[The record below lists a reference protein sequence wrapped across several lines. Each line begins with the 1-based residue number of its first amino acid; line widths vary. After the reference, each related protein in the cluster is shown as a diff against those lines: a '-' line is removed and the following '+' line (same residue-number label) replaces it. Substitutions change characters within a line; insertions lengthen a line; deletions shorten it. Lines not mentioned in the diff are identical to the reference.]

1 MVPMTVEELA
11 AVLAG
16 AARRPAEWRAVAAGL
31 RAALPATENALADLP
46 AATGTAPDDP
56 ARIHR
61 LAIRITD
68 LAREYPALAEY
79 LAALRDRVA
88 DPAEAAPDASHRA
101 NVIQGSSAITGLVV
115 QAGAIHGDVHLRP
128 AAAPRPVPR
137 QLLGTPPH
145 FTDRTADLQAL
156 DALRAGHL
164 PAGPLLIAVTGPAG
178 VGKTTLVSRWLWGLG
193 EHYPDGQ
200 LYADLGGHAPGGP
213 VRPGEILGQFL
224 RALGVAQVPAETAEQ
239 AALWRTLTAGLRI
252 AVMLDNAVSAAQVR
266 TLLPAATGSLV
277 VAAGRSRLTGLGVDG
292 AVFHQLGTLDPGAAV
307 ELLGRRVGGDRVDR
321 EPAAARA
328 LVALCAG
335 LPLAVCVAAAR
346 MAARPRQ
353 TVAALAD
360 AMTQETGPLEALH
373 LGGERAVRSA
383 LDESYR
389 CLPPAT
395 ARAYHLLA
403 LPPLTVLTGPLA
415 AAACAVPPSRA
426 ELLLDELAEAHL
438 LEELSP
444 DPVTDAD
451 RFRFHDLVRLHAAQ
465 CAEREETV
473 AVRERAVRR
482 ALEWYLATATAARAL
497 LSPTHRALRR
507 DYEYPGRPLAF
518 EDADAALRWLDTW
531 HRQLMDA
538 VRTAAD
544 RSWHALA
551 WQLVDSLQPFF
562 LRLRPYD
569 LWIEAHRTGLD
580 AARRAGQPEGV
591 SRMLT
596 TGGSGLYNAGQLD
609 EAIVWFTEALEDARG
624 AGDRRA
630 EAQALHGLGQTHR
643 LAGRLQRA
651 ESLFAEALELREA
664 IGHDRGAA
672 LSRLC
677 LGDVALAT
685 GRPQQ
690 ARSLLTRAR
699 ADLLDVPD
707 PYDAARA
714 LAHLGRAHA
723 HEAIGDHPTAER
735 LLRQALEE
743 FGATGSLHWQARV
756 VEMLGQTAEDRGDA
770 AAARDRYDA
779 SLARYLPLSPSD
791 ARRLEERIRNL
802 ASPDDNP

>member
-1 MVPMTVEELA
+1 MVPITVGELA

-16 AARRPAEWRAVAAGL
+16 AARRPAEWRALA
-31 RAALPATENALADLP
+31 AALRSALPDPENSV
-46 AATGTAPDDP
+46 
-56 ARIHR
+56 
-61 LAIRITD
+61 TD
-68 LAREYPALAEY
+68 LLPSAEKPPHDPDRLRELAELLTDRARDSPALAEY
-79 LAALRDRVA
+79 LAGLRHRLPGRA
-88 DPAEAAPDASHRA
+88 GAAPDARHHT
-101 NVIQGSSAITGLVV
+101 NVIGSSGITGLVV
-115 QAGAIHGDVHLRP
+115 QAGTIHGDVHLQP
-128 AAAPRPVPR
+128 AAGTRPVPR

-145 FTDRTADLQAL
+145 FTDRTADLAAL
-156 DALRAGHL
+156 DALRAGHGRG
-164 PAGPLLIAVTGPAG
+164 GPLLIAVTGPAG
-178 VGKTTLVSRWLWGLG
+178 VGKTTLVSHWLRGLG
-193 EHYPDGQ
+193 EDYPDGQ

-213 VRPGEILGQFL
+213 VPPGEILGQFI
-224 RALGVAQVPAETAEQ
+224 RALGVARAPAETAEQ

-266 TLLPAATGSLV
+266 TLLPGAAGSLV

-292 AVFHQLGTLDPGAAV
+292 AAFHQLGTLDVGAAV
-307 ELLGRRVGGDRVDR
+307 ELFGRRVGGGRVAQ
-321 EPAAARA
+321 EPVAARA

-353 TVAALAD
+353 TVAALAG
-360 AMTQETGPLEALH
+360 AMTQEAGRLEALH

-395 ARAYHLLA
+395 ARAYRLLA

-415 AAACAVPPSRA
+415 AAVGAVPPSRA
-426 ELLLDELAEAHL
+426 EQLLDELAEAHL
-438 LEELSP
+438 LEDLGP
-444 DPVTDAD
+444 DDTTGAT

-465 CAEREETV
+465 CAEREETA
-473 AVRERAVRR
+473 AVREQAVRR
-482 ALEWYLATATAARAL
+482 AVEWYLATATAARAL
-497 LSPTHRALRR
+497 LSPAHRVLRR
-507 DYEYPGRPLAF
+507 DYIFPASPLTF
-518 EDADAALRWLDTW
+518 PDADAALRWLDTG
-531 HRQLMDA
+531 RGELMAA
-538 VRTAAD
+538 VRTAAG
-544 RSWHALA
+544 RSWHALT
-551 WQLVDSLQPFF
+551 WQLVDSLQPLF

-580 AARRAGQPEGV
+580 AARRAGHPEGV

-609 EAIVWFTEALEDARG
+609 EAADWFTEALQDARR

-643 LAGRLQRA
+643 LAGRLPLA
-651 ESLFAEALELREA
+651 ESLFADALRLREA
-664 IGHDRGAA
+664 IGHARGAA

-690 ARSLLTRAR
+690 ARSLLARAR
-699 ADLLDVPD
+699 ADLLAVPD

-735 LLRQALEE
+735 LLGQALAE
-743 FGATGSLHWQARV
+743 FRATGSPHWQARV
-756 VEMLGQTAEDRGDA
+756 LEMLGQTAQDRGDA
-770 AAARDRYDA
+770 ATARGRYDA
-779 SLARYLPLSPSD
+779 ALARYASLSPSD
-791 ARRLEERIRNL
+791 ARRLAERIRNL
-802 ASPDDNP
+802 AAPAGEA